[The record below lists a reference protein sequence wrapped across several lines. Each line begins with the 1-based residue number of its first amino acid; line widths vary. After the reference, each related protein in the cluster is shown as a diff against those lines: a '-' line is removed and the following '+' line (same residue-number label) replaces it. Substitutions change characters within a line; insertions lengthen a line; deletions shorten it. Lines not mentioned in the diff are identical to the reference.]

1 MCVVACRSQVTVRKY
16 RYSRC
21 HNVDTFWIVQVMM
34 AIKQK
39 QKTKTKEEEVFFLT
53 LWINVISG
61 TQTSSNYT
69 DRWCYR
75 TWANISNVFHYL

>member
-34 AIKQK
+34 AIFFKK
-39 QKTKTKEEEVFFLT
+39 KTKTKTKEEEEVFF
-53 LWINVISG
+53 
-61 TQTSSNYT
+61 
-69 DRWCYR
+69 
-75 TWANISNVFHYL
+75 